1 MALSDDMRWL
11 ILSKHYLEGLS
22 RRTIAKQLR
31 CHRRTVSRL
40 VARFEETGDIRS
52 RQGQRFRPGAASAN
66 TIMTPEMDMKLLEIV
81 TVMDDK
87 SLLLEI
93 FEQFCKDA
101 GVAPHISTICR
112 AMKRLGFTRKKVRA
126 VARGTHSH
134 VRRRR
139 HTTLIVFA
147 VTAVVPF
154 VLLAASSRGSRS

>member
-1 MALSDDMRWL
+1 MRRRREGGAKAARRRREGGAKAVRRYAKYGPICVINWL
-11 ILSKHYLEGLS
+11 VLDL
-22 RRTIAKQLR
+22 
-31 CHRRTVSRL
+31 
-40 VARFEETGDIRS
+40 
-52 RQGQRFRPGAASAN
+52 AASAN
-66 TIMTPEMDMKLLEIV
+66 TIMTPEMDMKLLGIV

-87 SLLLEI
+87 SMLLEI